1 MEMKVWVEGI
11 QRVVCGVTEKT
22 TCQEIVIALA
32 QATGKT
38 GRFTLVE
45 KWRDMERL
53 VPPTEAPFK
62 NVAKWGQYANDVTY
76 FLRKSG
82 STKKR
87 PSSAKPAP
95 PERTFLRQ
103 SLPPK
108 AVSKEGFAN
117 QRKEPLRKSL
127 NSQVSAKADFEAKE
141 FQEKVT
147 HHPDR
152 SYDDLMKIVRFQQDK
167 LNFQKCQLTKLDSE
181 IRDYELIEETVS
193 SNQSQ
198 ELGRL
203 ESLGKEYERQLQ
215 SLEIVEME
223 LARELAERDRLQT
236 DITRVQAQIADTE
249 KQLQQFL
256 AKVDKLMQEIDQEKE
271 KQKISNESAKE
282 QEQQLSAEIQ
292 DLKKEIAQQ
301 LEEHNRYSKELSQVE
316 EQIKDVENEIDQKN
330 KNLEVLG
337 KELKNVNFQDFVK
350 TTGYIVEVPPTA
362 TNGDSPPIADV
373 DVPNKTTPTQDP
385 KTQDTKTVLVTS
397 RPNSARK
404 ILNPRELQSAVPTT
418 RNPEGIWV

>member
-108 AVSKEGFAN
+108 A
-117 QRKEPLRKSL
+117 
-127 NSQVSAKADFEAKE
+127 AKE

-152 SYDDLMKIVRFQQDK
+152 SYDDLRKIVRFQQDK

-337 KELKNVNFQDFVK
+337 KELKDVNFQDFVK

-362 TNGDSPPIADV
+362 TNGDSPP
-373 DVPNKTTPTQDP
+373 N
-385 KTQDTKTVLVTS
+385 TKTVLVTS